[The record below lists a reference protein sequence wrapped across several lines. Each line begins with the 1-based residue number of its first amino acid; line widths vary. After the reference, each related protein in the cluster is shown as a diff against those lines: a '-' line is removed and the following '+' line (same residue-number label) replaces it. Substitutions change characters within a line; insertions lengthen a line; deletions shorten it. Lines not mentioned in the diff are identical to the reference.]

1 MAVPVLQWVR
11 DKEEAV
17 RKLGLVAGIVVGLVV
32 LAALVL
38 PYFLFDAETQRGI
51 IASRLEAALGR
62 KVTLG
67 KVRLGLLPPAL
78 HLYDP
83 EIAERLGFPGTAFST
98 AEGMRAR
105 VRLLPLLRGRL
116 EVPSVEL
123 DEPTVHLVKNRR
135 GQWNFATLGQTK
147 GKSKGQSKGK
157 PKRSEAAAPSPPLE
171 IDELR
176 IRNGTLTVTDLQKR
190 QPKVTFD
197 RIFVTLTNF
206 SPDRPFDWEVSVRP
220 PGHKKAAIETEG
232 RGGPIDRDN
241 LAASPAKGVVEFKN
255 VELAGLAPF
264 TGQPGLSGLF
274 GGQASF
280 SSDGKAAQVEGKYRI
295 ARLRLSPKAGVAQA
309 PVSGRFQLQYDS
321 KRNRLR
327 VRQFQMGTGKAV
339 AHITGQV
346 RLGRRATA
354 NLKTSLSN
362 APLADLARLLPALGV
377 KLPPGSSL
385 TGGTLSGEMQVRGPL
400 QRTSR
405 SGHVE
410 ASNARLANYNL
421 AGQLG
426 GVIRLAGVDTGG
438 KDTVIEQFK
447 TKFASKKGYT
457 KLTDLLLVIPGLQIA
472 GNGGFADDG
481 PLDFRGTATLTRAEG
496 AAVAGLLQ
504 AVTGA
509 SGTIPFRVTGTLEN
523 PVFRPDVGGLVKQ
536 RAAEQQQPADA
547 QQLLK
552 GLASLFGKK

>member
-1 MAVPVLQWVR
+1 M
-11 DKEEAV
+11 
-17 RKLGLVAGIVVGLVV
+17 RKLWLVLGIGVGLVV
-32 LAALVL
+32 VAALVL
-38 PYFLFDAETQRGI
+38 PYFLFDAETQRGL

-98 AEGMRAR
+98 AEGMQAR
-105 VRLLPLLRGRL
+105 VRLWPLLRGRL

-135 GQWNFATLGQTK
+135 GEWNFATLGQTK
-147 GKSKGQSKGK
+147 GRSKGK
-157 PKRSEAAAPSPPLE
+157 PKTPDAAAPPLE

-197 RIFVTLTNF
+197 RIFVALTNF

-220 PGHKKAAIETEG
+220 PGHKKAAIKTEG
-232 RGGPIDRDN
+232 RGGPVNRDN
-241 LAASPAKGVVEFKN
+241 LAASPAEGEVEFKN

-280 SSDGKAAQVEGKYRI
+280 SSDGKAAKVKGKYRI

-327 VRQFQMGTGKAV
+327 VQQFQMGIGKAV
-339 AHITGQV
+339 AHTTGQV
-346 RLGRRATA
+346 RLGRRSTA
-354 NLKTSLSN
+354 NLKTSLTN
-362 APLADLARLLPALGV
+362 APLTDLARLLPALGV

-385 TGGTLSGEMQVRGPL
+385 RGGTLTGEMKMRGPL
-400 QRTSR
+400 QSPSR
-405 SGHVE
+405 IGYVE
-410 ASNARLANYNL
+410 VTNARLANYNV
-421 AGQLG
+421 AGEMG
-426 GVIRLAGVDTGG
+426 GFVRLAGVDTGG

-504 AVTGA
+504 SVTGS

-536 RAAEQQQPADA
+536 RAAEQQPADA
-547 QQLLK
+547 EQFLK
-552 GLASLFGKK
+552 GLGSLFGKKQ

>member
-1 MAVPVLQWVR
+1 M
-11 DKEEAV
+11 
-17 RKLGLVAGIVVGLVV
+17 RKLWLVLGIAVGLVV
-32 LAALVL
+32 VAAVVL
-38 PYFLFDAETQRGI
+38 PYFLFDAETQRGV

-83 EIAERLGFPGTAFST
+83 EIVERLGFPGTAFST
-98 AEGMRAR
+98 AEGMQAR

-135 GQWNFATLGQTK
+135 GEWNFATLGQTK
-147 GKSKGQSKGK
+147 GRSKGK
-157 PKRSEAAAPSPPLE
+157 NKTPDAASPPLE

-232 RGGPIDRDN
+232 HGGPVNRDN
-241 LAASPAKGVVEFKN
+241 LAASPAEGVVEFKN

-274 GGQASF
+274 GGQANF
-280 SSDGKAAQVEGKYRI
+280 SSDGKAAKVKGKYRI

-327 VRQFQMGTGKAV
+327 VQQFQMGTGKAV
-339 AHITGQV
+339 AHTTGQV
-346 RLGRRATA
+346 RLGRRSTA
-354 NLKTSLSN
+354 NLKTSLTN
-362 APLADLARLLPALGV
+362 APLTDLARLLPALGV

-385 TGGTLSGEMQVRGPL
+385 RGGTLTGEMKVRGPL
-400 QRTSR
+400 QSPSR
-405 SGHVE
+405 IGYVE
-410 ASNARLANYNL
+410 VTNARLANYNV
-421 AGQLG
+421 AGKMG
-426 GVIRLAGVDTGG
+426 GVVRLAGVDTGG

-447 TKFASKKGYT
+447 TKFASKNGYT

-504 AVTGA
+504 SVTGS

-536 RAAEQQQPADA
+536 RAAEQQPADA
-547 QQLLK
+547 EQFLK
-552 GLASLFGKK
+552 GLGSLFGKK

>member
-1 MAVPVLQWVR
+1 M
-11 DKEEAV
+11 
-17 RKLGLVAGIVVGLVV
+17 RKLLLVAGIVVALVV
-32 LAALVL
+32 VAAFIL

-51 IASRLEAALGR
+51 IASRLETALGR

-105 VRLLPLLRGRL
+105 VRLFPLLRGRL

-135 GQWNFATLGQTK
+135 GEWNFATLGQPGGQTEGQRK
-147 GKSKGQSKGK
+147 GKKK
-157 PKRSEAAAPSPPLE
+157 PSDAASSPPLE

-206 SPDRPFDWEVSVRP
+206 SPERPFDWEVSVRP
-220 PGHKKAAIETEG
+220 PGHKKATIETEG
-232 RGGPIDRDN
+232 RGGPVDRDN

-274 GGQASF
+274 GGQANF

-295 ARLRLSPKAGVAQA
+295 ARLRLSPKAGVVQA

-327 VRQFQMGTGKAV
+327 VQQFQMGTGKAV
-339 AHITGQV
+339 AHTTGQV

-385 TGGTLSGEMQVRGPL
+385 TGGTLTGEMKVRGPL
-400 QRTSR
+400 QSPSR

-410 ASNARLANYNL
+410 VTNARLANYNV
-421 AGQLG
+421 AGKMG

-457 KLTDLLLVIPGLQIA
+457 KLTDLLLVIPGLKIA

-504 AVTGA
+504 AVTGT

-523 PVFRPDVGGLVKQ
+523 PVFQPDVGGLVKQ
-536 RAAEQQQPADA
+536 RAAEQQPADA
-547 QQLLK
+547 EQFLK
-552 GLASLFGKK
+552 GLSSLFQKQ

>member
-1 MAVPVLQWVR
+1 M
-11 DKEEAV
+11 
-17 RKLGLVAGIVVGLVV
+17 RKLLLVAGIVVALVV
-32 LAALVL
+32 VAAFIL

-51 IASRLEAALGR
+51 IASRLETALGR

-105 VRLLPLLRGRL
+105 VRLFPLLRGRL

-135 GQWNFATLGQTK
+135 GEWNFATLGQPGGQTEGQRK
-147 GKSKGQSKGK
+147 GKKK
-157 PKRSEAAAPSPPLE
+157 PSDAASSPPLE

-206 SPDRPFDWEVSVRP
+206 SPERPFDWEVSVRP
-220 PGHKKAAIETEG
+220 PGHKKATIETEG
-232 RGGPIDRDN
+232 RGGPVDRDN

-264 TGQPGLSGLF
+264 TSQPGLSGLF
-274 GGQASF
+274 GGQANF

-327 VRQFQMGTGKAV
+327 VQQFQMGTGKAV
-339 AHITGQV
+339 AHTTGQV

-385 TGGTLSGEMQVRGPL
+385 TGGTLTGEMKVRGPL
-400 QRTSR
+400 QSPSR

-410 ASNARLANYNL
+410 VTNARLANYNV
-421 AGQLG
+421 AGKMG

-457 KLTDLLLVIPGLQIA
+457 KLTDLLLVIPGLKIA

-504 AVTGA
+504 AVTGT

-523 PVFRPDVGGLVKQ
+523 PVFQPDVGGLVKQ
-536 RAAEQQQPADA
+536 RAAEQQPADA
-547 QQLLK
+547 EQFLK
-552 GLASLFGKK
+552 GLSSLFQKQ

>member
-1 MAVPVLQWVR
+1 M
-11 DKEEAV
+11 

-32 LAALVL
+32 VAALVL

-98 AEGMRAR
+98 AEGMQAR

-135 GQWNFATLGQTK
+135 GEWNFATLGQTK
-147 GKSKGQSKGK
+147 GRSKGQSKGRSKGK
-157 PKRSEAAAPSPPLE
+157 PKRSEAPSPPLE

-190 QPKVTFD
+190 QPKVIFD

-220 PGHKKAAIETEG
+220 PGHKKAVIETEG
-232 RGGPIDRDN
+232 RGGPVDRDN
-241 LAASPAKGVVEFKN
+241 LAASPAKGVVEFEN

-327 VRQFQMGTGKAV
+327 VQQFQMGTGKAV
-339 AHITGQV
+339 AHTTGQV
-346 RLGRRATA
+346 RLGRRSTA
-354 NLKTSLSN
+354 NLKTRLSN

-385 TGGTLSGEMQVRGPL
+385 TGGTLTGEMKVRGLL
-400 QRTSR
+400 QSPSR

-410 ASNARLANYNL
+410 ATNARLANYNL
-421 AGQLG
+421 AGKMG

-457 KLTDLLLVIPGLQIA
+457 KLTDLLLVIPGLKIA

-481 PLDFRGTATLTRAEG
+481 PLDFRGTATLTSAKG

-504 AVTGA
+504 SVTG
-509 SGTIPFRVTGTLEN
+509 SSSTIPFRVTGTLEN

-536 RAAEQQQPADA
+536 RTAEQQQQPADA
-547 QQLLK
+547 QQFLK
-552 GLASLFGKK
+552 GLGSLFGKK

>member
-1 MAVPVLQWVR
+1 M
-11 DKEEAV
+11 
-17 RKLGLVAGIVVGLVV
+17 RKLGLVLGITVALLVV
-32 LAALVL
+32 AALVL

-98 AEGMRAR
+98 AEGMRAG
-105 VRLLPLLRGRL
+105 VRLFPLLRGRL

-135 GQWNFATLGQTK
+135 GEWNFATLGQTK
-147 GKSKGQSKGK
+147 GQRKGK
-157 PKRSEAAAPSPPLE
+157 KKPSDAASSPPLE

-176 IRNGTLTVTDLQKR
+176 IRNGTLAVTDLQKR

-206 SPDRPFDWEVSVRP
+206 SPERPFDWEVSVRP

-232 RGGPIDRDN
+232 RGGPVDRDN

-274 GGQASF
+274 GGQANF

-327 VRQFQMGTGKAV
+327 VQKFQMGTGKAV
-339 AHITGQV
+339 AHTTGQV
-346 RLGRRATA
+346 RLGRRSTA
-354 NLKTSLSN
+354 NLKTSLSD
-362 APLADLARLLPALGV
+362 APLTDLARLLPALGV

-385 TGGTLSGEMQVRGPL
+385 RGGMLAGEMKVRGPL
-400 QRTSR
+400 QSLSR
-405 SGHVE
+405 NGHVE
-410 ASNARLANYNL
+410 VTNARLANYNV
-421 AGQLG
+421 AGKMG
-426 GVIRLAGVDTGG
+426 GVIRLAGVDTSG

-496 AAVAGLLQ
+496 AAVAELLQ
-504 AVTGA
+504 AVTGS

-547 QQLLK
+547 QQFLK
-552 GLASLFGKK
+552 GLGSLFGKK

>member
-1 MAVPVLQWVR
+1 M
-11 DKEEAV
+11 
-17 RKLGLVAGIVVGLVV
+17 RKLGLVVGIVVGLVL

-98 AEGMRAR
+98 AEGMQAR

-135 GQWNFATLGQTK
+135 GVWNFATLGQTK
-147 GKSKGQSKGK
+147 GKTKGQGKGK
-157 PKRSEAAAPSPPLE
+157 RKRPEAPSPPLE

-232 RGGPIDRDN
+232 RGGPVNRDN
-241 LAASPAKGVVEFKN
+241 LAASPAEGEVEFEN

-280 SSDGKAAQVEGKYRI
+280 SSDGKAAQVKGKYRV

-321 KRNRLR
+321 NRNRLQ
-327 VRQFQMGTGKAV
+327 VQQFQIGTGRAV
-339 AHITGQV
+339 AHTTGQV
-346 RLGRRATA
+346 RLGRRSTV
-354 NLKTSLSN
+354 NLKTRLSD
-362 APLADLARLLPALGV
+362 APLTDLARLLPALGV

-400 QRTSR
+400 QSPSR

-410 ASNARLANYNL
+410 ATNARLTNYNV

-426 GVIRLAGVDTGG
+426 GIIRLAGVDTGG

-504 AVTGA
+504 SVTGA

-536 RAAEQQQPADA
+536 RAAEQQF
-547 QQLLK
+547 LK
-552 GLASLFGKK
+552 GLGSLFQKK

>member
-1 MAVPVLQWVR
+1 M
-11 DKEEAV
+11 
-17 RKLGLVAGIVVGLVV
+17 RKLWLVLGIGVGLVV
-32 LAALVL
+32 VAALVL
-38 PYFLFDAETQRGI
+38 PYLLFDAETQRGL

-83 EIAERLGFPGTAFST
+83 EIAERLGFPRTAFST
-98 AEGMRAR
+98 AEGLQAR

-135 GQWNFATLGQTK
+135 GEWNFATLGQTK
-147 GKSKGQSKGK
+147 GRSKGK
-157 PKRSEAAAPSPPLE
+157 NKAPDAASPPLE

-232 RGGPIDRDN
+232 HGGPVNRDN
-241 LAASPAKGVVEFKN
+241 LAASPAEGVVEFKN

-280 SSDGKAAQVEGKYRI
+280 SSDGKAAQVKGKYRI
-295 ARLRLSPKAGVAQA
+295 VRLRLSPKAGVALA

-327 VRQFQMGTGKAV
+327 VQQFQMGTGKAV
-339 AHITGQV
+339 AHTTGQV
-346 RLGRRATA
+346 RLGRRSTA

-362 APLADLARLLPALGV
+362 APLTDLARLLPALGV

-385 TGGTLSGEMQVRGPL
+385 RGGTLTGEMKVRGPL
-400 QRTSR
+400 QSPSR
-405 SGHVE
+405 IGYVE
-410 ASNARLANYNL
+410 VTNARLANYNV
-421 AGQLG
+421 AGKMG

-472 GNGGFADDG
+472 GNGSFADDG

-504 AVTGA
+504 SVTGS

-536 RAAEQQQPADA
+536 RAAEQQPADA

-552 GLASLFGKK
+552 GLGSLFGKK

>member
-1 MAVPVLQWVR
+1 MASRKYSW
-11 DKEEAV
+11 EEVV

-51 IASRLEAALGR
+51 IASRLETALGR

-105 VRLLPLLRGRL
+105 VRLFPLLRGRL

-135 GQWNFATLGQTK
+135 GEWNFATLGQTE
-147 GKSKGQSKGK
+147 GQSKRK
-157 PKRSEAAAPSPPLE
+157 KKRSDAAAPSPPLK

-232 RGGPIDRDN
+232 RGGPVDRDN
-241 LAASPAKGVVEFKN
+241 LASSPAKGEVEFEN
-255 VELAGLAPF
+255 VELTALAPF
-264 TGQPGLSGLF
+264 TGQLGLSGLF

-327 VRQFQMGTGKAV
+327 VQKFQMGTGKAV
-339 AHITGQV
+339 AHTTGQV

-377 KLPPGSSL
+377 KLPPGSSM
-385 TGGTLSGEMQVRGPL
+385 TGGTLTGEMKVRGPL
-400 QRTSR
+400 QSPSR

-410 ASNARLANYNL
+410 ATNARLANYNL
-421 AGQLG
+421 AGKMG

-457 KLTDLLLVIPGLQIA
+457 KLTDLLLVIPGLRIA

-504 AVTGA
+504 AVTGT

-523 PVFRPDVGGLVKQ
+523 PVFQPDVGGLVKQ
-536 RAAEQQQPADA
+536 RAAEQQPADA
-547 QQLLK
+547 EQFLK
-552 GLASLFGKK
+552 GLSSLFQKE

>member
-1 MAVPVLQWVR
+1 M
-11 DKEEAV
+11 
-17 RKLGLVAGIVVGLVV
+17 RKLRLVLGIAVALVV
-32 LAALVL
+32 VAALVL
-38 PYFLFDAETQRGI
+38 PYLLFDAETQRGL

-98 AEGMRAR
+98 AEGMQAR

-123 DEPTVHLVKNRR
+123 DEPTVHLVENRR
-135 GQWNFATLGQTK
+135 GEWNFATLGQTK
-147 GKSKGQSKGK
+147 GRSKGQSKGK
-157 PKRSEAAAPSPPLE
+157 PKTPDATSPPLG

-206 SPDRPFDWEVSVRP
+206 SPDHPFDWEVSVRP
-220 PGHKKAAIETEG
+220 PGHKKATIETAG
-232 RGGPIDRDN
+232 RGGPVNRDN
-241 LAASPAKGVVEFKN
+241 LAASPAEGVEFKN

-280 SSDGKAAQVEGKYRI
+280 SSDGKAAKVKGKYRI

-321 KRNRLR
+321 KRNRLH
-327 VRQFQMGTGKAV
+327 VQQFQMGTGKAV
-339 AHITGQV
+339 AHTTGQV
-346 RLGRRATA
+346 RLGRRSTA
-354 NLKTSLSN
+354 NLKTSLTN
-362 APLADLARLLPALGV
+362 APLTDLARLLPALGV

-385 TGGTLSGEMQVRGPL
+385 RGGTLTGEMKMRGPL
-400 QRTSR
+400 QSPSR
-405 SGHVE
+405 IGYVE
-410 ASNARLANYNL
+410 VTNARLANYNV
-421 AGQLG
+421 AGKMG
-426 GVIRLAGVDTGG
+426 GVVRLAGVDTGG

-457 KLTDLLLVIPGLQIA
+457 KLTDLRLVIPGLRIA

-481 PLDFRGTATLTRAEG
+481 PLDFRGAATLTRAEG

-504 AVTGA
+504 SVTGS

-523 PVFRPDVGGLVKQ
+523 PVFRPDVGGLLKQ
-536 RAAEQQQPADA
+536 RAAEQQPADA
-547 QQLLK
+547 EQFLK
-552 GLASLFGKK
+552 GLGGLFGKK